1 MRKMFEPQL
10 PLLQRWIDKPHAL
23 EYKLMSQ
30 VLDDACDAVQAV

>member
-23 EYKLMSQ
+23 ERRFRAPSIR
-30 VLDDACDAVQAV
+30 